1 MPSERDTLMWFLDMQ
16 RTGVLKILDGLSDEA
31 LRTPMV
37 PSAWTC
43 LGLLQHLTLNER
55 YWFRWAV
62 GGEQIPG
69 TDVVDGRCEVVLD
82 DMPDPA
88 NEWLVS
94 PQLSADT
101 VKTRYRNETDEAN
114 AAIAG
119 AGLDDVPRNHDSWWE
134 MFGEGT
140 VNVRWIIL
148 HMIEETA
155 QHAGHLDIV
164 RELLDDQGA
173 KQP

>member
-1 MPSERDTLMWFLDMQ
+1 MASERDTLVSFLEMQ
-16 RTGVLKILDGLSDEA
+16 RTGVLKILDGLSEEA
-31 LRTPMV
+31 LRFPML

-62 GGEQIPG
+62 GGQEIPG
-69 TDVVDGRCEVVLD
+69 TEVVDGSCQVVLD
-82 DMPDPA
+82 DMPDPD

-94 PQLSADT
+94 PRLSADT
-101 VKTRYRNETDEAN
+101 VKTRYRDETSEAN

-119 AGLDDVPRNHDSWWE
+119 AGLDDPPRNQDGWWA
-134 MFGEGT
+134 MFGDGT
-140 VNVRWIIL
+140 VDVRWIIL

-164 RELLDDQGA
+164 RELLDDQGL
-173 KQP
+173 KQS

>member
-1 MPSERDTLMWFLDMQ
+1 
-16 RTGVLKILDGLSDEA
+16 
-31 LRTPMV
+31 
-37 PSAWTC
+37 
-43 LGLLQHLTLNER
+43 
-55 YWFRWAV
+55 
-62 GGEQIPG
+62 
-69 TDVVDGRCEVVLD
+69 VDGRCEVVLD

-101 VKTRYRNETDEAN
+101 VKTRYRNETNEAN